1 MRYLF
6 LIFIGVLAFSSCSKD
21 KDELKPTE
29 PKEDVITVPWTTV
42 IPATLVVSKET
53 MPLISDDRK
62 DVKRHLR
69 SIASKV
75 LYTKKD
81 GVWIIE
87 AKLSLEESSLFS
99 MIKYEIISDNN
110 ELENFNLTYTFQ
122 ENVTDD
128 TKERVYK
135 FIGENSKIIL

>member
-6 LIFIGVLAFSSCSKD
+6 LIFVGILAFSSCSKD
-21 KDELKPTE
+21 KDEIKPE
-29 PKEDVITVPWTTV
+29 PKKPVVTVPWTTV

-53 MPLISDDRK
+53 MPLISDDRR
-62 DVKRHLR
+62 DVKRHLKT
-69 SIASKV
+69 IASKV

-87 AKLSLEESSLFS
+87 VKPSLEESSIFS
-99 MIKYEIISDNN
+99 MIRYEIIIDKND
-110 ELENFNLTYTFQ
+110 LENFNLSYTFQ
-122 ENVTDD
+122 ENITDD